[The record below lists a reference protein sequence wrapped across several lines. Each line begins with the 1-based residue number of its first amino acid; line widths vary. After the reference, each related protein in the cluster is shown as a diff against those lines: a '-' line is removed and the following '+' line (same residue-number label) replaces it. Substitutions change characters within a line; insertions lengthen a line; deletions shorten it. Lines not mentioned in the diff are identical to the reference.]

1 MKSMLEDLKQFD
13 TELFL
18 AINGKHNAF
27 FDTIMYWASDKLFWI
42 PFYAVIVFFLVR
54 IYKKFTIYI
63 LLAITVTITLC
74 DQTASGLLKNLVKRF
89 RPSHEPT
96 LAGLVHLSEAG
107 PGGKYGFVSSHSAN
121 AFGLVTFLFFLLPA
135 KYNWLKIILLFWA
148 LLVSYSRIYNGV
160 HYPFDIL
167 GGALVGVLSGSL
179 VWIIFRAIFKKS
191 DFNKD

>member
-1 MKSMLEDLKQFD
+1 MKSTLEYLKQFD
-13 TELFL
+13 RELFL
-18 AINGKHNAF
+18 TINGKHNAF
-27 FDTIMYWASDKLFWI
+27 FDTIMYWASDKLFWF
-42 PFYAVIVFFLVR
+42 PFYAVLIVFLVR
-54 IYKKFTIYI
+54 IYKKFAIYI
-63 LLAITVTITLC
+63 LLAIAVTITLC

-96 LAGLVHLSEAG
+96 LVQLVHLSEAG

-121 AFGLVTFLFFLLPA
+121 VFGLVTFLFFLLPA

-167 GGALVGVLSGSL
+167 GGALVGILSGSL
-179 VWIIFRAIFKKS
+179 IWIIFRTIFKNRA
-191 DFNKD
+191 FNKD

>member
-135 KYNWLKIILLFWA
+135 KYNWLRIILLFWA
-148 LLVSYSRIYNGV
+148 LLVSYGGMYDGV
-160 HYPFDIL
+160 HYPFVML

>member
-135 KYNWLKIILLFWA
+135 RYNWLKIILLFWA

>member
-27 FDTIMYWASDKLFWI
+27 FDTIMYWSSDKLFWF
-42 PFYAVIVFFLVR
+42 PFYAVLLVFLVR
-54 IYKKFTIYI
+54 IYKKFAIYI
-63 LLAITVTITLC
+63 LLAIAATITLC

-179 VWIIFRAIFKKS
+179 IWLIFRAIFKNS
-191 DFNKD
+191 AFNKD